1 MAIRSLGV
9 DERLVKAVTEL
20 GFTQPTEI
28 QSKAIPLLLNGDRD
42 LIGLAQTGTGKTAA
56 FGLPMI
62 QSIDVTNGDT
72 QALVMCPT
80 RELCLQITHELTQYA
95 KYIDGIN
102 IVAVY
107 GGASINDQIKK
118 LRRGAHIVVGT
129 PGRLLDHIS
138 RRTVGLANITRV
150 VLDEADQMLD
160 MGFHEDIDSILST
173 TPATKKTWLFS
184 ATMQGKIEKIA
195 HKYMTNP
202 IEITVGS
209 RNSGARNIEHQYCVV
224 KRADT
229 HLVIKRFID
238 FYPGMFGIVFCRTRK
253 DTQELSAKLA
263 KDGYNAD
270 ALHGDLSQEQ
280 RDVVMNKFRNRQI
293 QVLIATDVAA
303 RGIDVDDIT
312 HVMHCDL
319 PDDVENYTHRSGR
332 TARAGKSG
340 VSIIISSPGAVSRIR
355 YVERQI
361 GQAIAQVQVPN
372 GSAICQKQLAHFSS
386 SLVASVPADSIVK
399 PYLESVSKILINL
412 SREELIERMLSITCS
427 KMLQRYAQA
436 PDINV
441 DSRSGSGRDFNDRR
455 SNDRGGDYRD
465 DRRSND
471 RRSDDRRSSGSDRR
485 SNDRGTKDFS
495 DRRTSDYNSGGPKYS
510 RGASSSA
517 SSANRLFINVGKIDG
532 LDKGSF
538 IKFVCGTSSVDSASV
553 GQIVMQNTRSFFSVD
568 DSKSASMIV
577 DKLKDASFKGR
588 RVRIELTEDRPERSD
603 RY

>member
-538 IKFVCGTSSVDSASV
+538 IKFVCGTSSVDS
-553 GQIVMQNTRSFFSVD
+553 R
-568 DSKSASMIV
+568 
-577 DKLKDASFKGR
+577 L
-588 RVRIELTEDRPERSD
+588 SD
-603 RY
+603 RLLCRIRDHFSALTIARVLL

>member
-1 MAIRSLGV
+1 MPIKSLGV

-28 QSKAIPLLLNGDRD
+28 QEKAIPLLLQGDRD
-42 LIGLAQTGTGKTAA
+42 FIGLAQTGTGKTAA

-62 QSIDVTNGDT
+62 QSIDVANRDT
-72 QALVMCPT
+72 QALVLCPT
-80 RELCLQITHELTQYA
+80 RELCLQITNELTQYA
-95 KYIDGIN
+95 KYVDGLHV
-102 IVAVY
+102 VAVY
-107 GGASINDQIKK
+107 GGTNINDQIKK
-118 LRRGAHIVVGT
+118 LKKGAHIVVGT
-129 PGRLLDHIS
+129 PGRLLDHMS
-138 RRTVGLANITRV
+138 RRTVLLTNITRV

-173 TPATKKTWLFS
+173 TPSTKKTWLFS

-195 HKYMTNP
+195 RKYMTNP

-224 KRADT
+224 RRTDV

-263 KDGYNAD
+263 RDGYNAD

-280 RDVVMNKFRNRQI
+280 RDVVMNKFRNRRI

-361 GQAIAQVQVPN
+361 GQSIAQVKVP
-372 GSAICQKQLAHFSS
+372 GGAEICQKQLAYFSNSFVGSDS
-386 SLVASVPADSIVK
+386 SDSVVK
-399 PYLESVSKILINL
+399 PYLDSVSKILIDL

-427 KMLQRYAQA
+427 KMLQQYAQA

-441 DSRSGSGRDFNDRR
+441 ESRGSDSDRRFNDRGDSRGSDRRSSDRSR
-455 SNDRGGDYRD
+455 SNDRG
-465 DRRSND
+465 DRR
-471 RRSDDRRSSGSDRR
+471 GAPSDRR
-485 SNDRGTKDFS
+485 SNERSSRDSG
-495 DRRTSDYNSGGPKYS
+495 DRRTSDYKPAGNRPSGG
-510 RGASSSA
+510 A

-538 IKFVCGTSSVDSASV
+538 IKFVCDSSSVDSTSV
-553 GQIVMQNTRSFFSVD
+553 GQVVMQNTRSFFSVE
-568 DSKSASMIV
+568 DSKSASIIV
-577 DKLKDASFKGR
+577 DKLKNASFKGR
-588 RVRIELTEDRPERSD
+588 RVRVELTEDRPERSD

>member
-1 MAIRSLGV
+1 MAIRSLGI

-42 LIGLAQTGTGKTAA
+42 FIGLAQTGTGKTAA

-62 QSIDVTNGDT
+62 QSVDVTNNET
-72 QALVMCPT
+72 QALVLCPT

-95 KYIDGIN
+95 KYVDGLHV
-102 IVAVY
+102 VAVY
-107 GGASINDQIKK
+107 GGANINEQIKK

-138 RRTVGLANITRV
+138 RRTVLLNNITRV

-160 MGFHEDIDSILST
+160 MGFHEDIDSILAT

-195 HKYMTNP
+195 RKYMTNP

-209 RNSGARNIEHQYCVV
+209 RNSSARNIEHQYCVV
-224 KRADT
+224 RRADT
-229 HLVIKRFID
+229 HVVIKRFID

-303 RGIDVDDIT
+303 RGIDVDDVT

-361 GQAIAQVQVPN
+361 GQPITQIQVPG
-372 GSAICQKQLAHFSS
+372 GSAICQKQLAHFSNSLANSVS
-386 SLVASVPADSIVK
+386 SDSVVK
-399 PYLESVSKILINL
+399 PYLDSVIKILGNL

-441 DSRSGSGRDFNDRR
+441 ESRSGRDFSERRSYDRDDRDSHDRGGRFGDRRSGGDRGGR
-455 SNDRGGDYRD
+455 SNDRYSRD
-465 DRRSND
+465 DRRSDYSSGN
-471 RRSDDRRSSGSDRR
+471 RSSSGS
-485 SNDRGTKDFS
+485 
-495 DRRTSDYNSGGPKYS
+495 
-510 RGASSSA
+510 
-517 SSANRLFINVGKIDG
+517 RLFINVGKIDG

-538 IKFVCGTSSVDSASV
+538 IKFVCGTSSVDSAAV
-553 GQIVMQNTRSFFSVD
+553 GQIVMQNTRSFFSVE

-588 RVRIELTEDRPERSD
+588 RVRVELTEDRPERSD

>member
-62 QSIDVTNGDT
+62 QSVDVSNLET
-72 QALVMCPT
+72 QALVLCPT
-80 RELCLQITHELTQYA
+80 RELCLQITNELTQYA

-107 GGASINDQIKK
+107 GGANINDQIKK
-118 LRRGAHIVVGT
+118 LRRGAQIVVGT

-138 RRTVGLANITRV
+138 RRTVLLTNVTRV

-160 MGFHEDIDSILST
+160 MGFHEDIDAILST
-173 TPATKKTWLFS
+173 TPSTKKTWLFS

-202 IEITVGS
+202 IQITVGS

-224 KRADT
+224 KRTDT

-340 VSIIISSPGAVSRIR
+340 ISIIISSPGAVSRIR

-361 GQAIAQVQVPN
+361 GQAIAQIQVPV

-386 SLVASVPADSIVK
+386 SLVSSVPSDSVVK
-399 PYLESVSKILINL
+399 PYLDSVSKILINL

-427 KMLQRYAQA
+427 KMLQKYAQA

-441 DSRSGSGRDFNDRR
+441 DSRSTGGSDRR
-455 SNDRGGDYRD
+455 SNDRGDYRDSGDRGRSDRRSDDRGRSD

-471 RRSDDRRSSGSDRR
+471 RRSSD
-485 SNDRGTKDFS
+485 SS
-495 DRRTSDYNSGGPKYS
+495 DRRTSDYKPK
-510 RGASSSA
+510 SSSVA

-538 IKFVCGTSSVDSASV
+538 LKFVCGTSLVDSASV
-553 GQIVMQNTRSFFSVD
+553 GQIVMQNTRSFFSVE
-568 DSKSASMIV
+568 DSKSASIIV

-588 RVRIELTEDRPERSD
+588 RVRVELTEDRPDRSD

>member
-20 GFTQPTEI
+20 GFTEPTEI
-28 QSKAIPLLLNGDRD
+28 QAKAIPLLLKGDRD
-42 LIGLAQTGTGKTAA
+42 FIGLAQTGTGKTAA

-62 QSIDVTNGDT
+62 QSVDVTNNET
-72 QALVMCPT
+72 QALVLCPT
-80 RELCLQITHELTQYA
+80 RELCLQITNELTQYA
-95 KYIDGIN
+95 KHIDGLHV
-102 IVAVY
+102 VAVY
-107 GGASINDQIKK
+107 GGANINEQIKK

-138 RRTVGLANITRV
+138 RRTVLLTNITRV

-160 MGFHEDIDSILST
+160 MGFHEDIDSILAT

-195 HKYMTNP
+195 RKYMTNP
-202 IEITVGS
+202 VEITVGS

-224 KRADT
+224 KRTDT

-361 GQAIAQVQVPN
+361 GQSIAQVQVPV
-372 GSAICQKQLAHFSS
+372 GPAICQKQLAHFSS
-386 SLVASVPADSIVK
+386 SLANSVPSDSIVK
-399 PYLESVSKILINL
+399 PYLDAVSKILINL

-427 KMLQRYAQA
+427 KMLQKYAQA

-441 DSRSGSGRDFNDRR
+441 DSRGGSSRDF
-455 SNDRGGDYRD
+455 
-465 DRRSND
+465 
-471 RRSDDRRSSGSDRR
+471 SDRR
-485 SNDRGTKDFS
+485 SNDRDDHRDSDRGGRSNDRRSSGGDRDRGGRSNDRYSRDSS
-495 DRRTSDYNSGGPKYS
+495 DRRTSDYGSSNPRSTGG
-510 RGASSSA
+510 AV
-517 SSANRLFINVGKIDG
+517 SANRLFINVGKIDG

-538 IKFVCGTSSVDSASV
+538 IKFVCGTSSVDSAAV
-553 GQIVMQNTRSFFSVD
+553 GQIVMQNTRSFFSVE

-588 RVRIELTEDRPERSD
+588 RVRVELTEDRPERSD

>member
-1 MAIRSLGV
+1 MAIRALGI
-9 DERLVKAVTEL
+9 DERLVKGVTEL

-28 QSKAIPLLLNGDRD
+28 QSKAIPILLKGDRD
-42 LIGLAQTGTGKTAA
+42 FIGLAQTGTGKTAA
-56 FGLPMI
+56 FGLPLI
-62 QSIDVTNGDT
+62 QSVDVSNHET
-72 QALVMCPT
+72 QALVLCPT

-95 KYIDGIN
+95 KYVEGLHV
-102 IVAVY
+102 VAVY
-107 GGASINDQIKK
+107 GGASINEQIKK
-118 LRRGAHIVVGT
+118 LKKGAHIVVGT

-138 RRTVGLANITRV
+138 RRTVLLNQVARV

-160 MGFHEDIDSILST
+160 MGFHEDIDSILSN
-173 TPATKKTWLFS
+173 TPDTKKTWLFS
-184 ATMQGKIEKIA
+184 ATMQGKIERIA
-195 HKYMTNP
+195 HKYMHNP
-202 IEITVGS
+202 VEITIGS

-224 KRADT
+224 KRSDT
-229 HLVIKRFID
+229 HVAIKRFID

-303 RGIDVDDIT
+303 RGIDVDDVT

-340 VSIIISSPGAVSRIR
+340 VSIIISSPSAVSRIR

-361 GQAIAQVQVPN
+361 GQAIKQIQVPG
-372 GSAICQKQLAHFSS
+372 GSEICQKQLSHFSS
-386 SLVASVPADSIVK
+386 SLVDSAPSDSVVK
-399 PYLESVSKILINL
+399 PYLSAISEILTNL
-412 SREELIERMLSITCS
+412 SREELIERMVSITCS
-427 KMLQRYAQA
+427 KMLQKYAQA
-436 PDINV
+436 PDINI
-441 DSRSGSGRDFNDRR
+441 DLRSGGERRSYDRNEYRDSDRR
-455 SNDRGGDYRD
+455 SS

-471 RRSDDRRSSGSDRR
+471 RRSHDHRS
-485 SNDRGTKDFS
+485 SNDRKSSYGNKG
-495 DRRTSDYNSGGPKYS
+495 N
-510 RGASSSA
+510 SSS
-517 SSANRLFINVGKIDG
+517 RLFINVGKIDG

-538 IKFVCGTSSVDSASV
+538 IKFVCGTSSVDSSSV
-553 GQIVMQNTRSFFSVD
+553 GRIVMQNTRSFFSVE

-588 RVRIELTEDRPERSD
+588 RVRVELTEDRPERFD
-603 RY
+603 R